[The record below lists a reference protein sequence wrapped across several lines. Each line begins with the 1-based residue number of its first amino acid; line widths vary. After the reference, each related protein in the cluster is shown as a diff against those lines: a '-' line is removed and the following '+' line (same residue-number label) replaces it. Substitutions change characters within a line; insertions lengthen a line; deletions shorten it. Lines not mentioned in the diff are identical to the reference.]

1 MSERAQALATR
12 FERASEELVAAVA
25 GCGGDAWRAPCADTG
40 WSVGVQADHIVAA
53 EAFTTDYVGR
63 LARGEVVEPVP
74 MAAINQ
80 GNDQRA
86 AQAASADQAA
96 VVGQLRR
103 EMAAAAGLIRGLSD
117 EQLGRT
123 GQIVAEVPAQSVAE
137 WIEYL
142 SIGEI
147 ERHGGCLR
155 QALGNGA

>member
-1 MSERAQALATR
+1 MSERAQALAAR
-12 FERASEELVAAVA
+12 FERASGELIAAIE
-25 GCGGDAWRAPCADTG
+25 GCDGNAWRATCSDTG
-40 WSVGVQADHIVAA
+40 WSVAVQADHIAAA
-53 EAFTTDYVGR
+53 EAFVTDYVGR
-63 LARGEVVEPVP
+63 IARGEAVEPVP

-96 VVGQLRR
+96 VVAQLRQETTTATR
-103 EMAAAAGLIRGLSD
+103 LIRDLSD

-123 GQIVAEVPAQSVAE
+123 GQIVAELPAQSVAA
-137 WIEYL
+137 WIESL

-155 QALGNGA
+155 QALGSGA